1 MGIFRDI
8 RGCWQRVVSTAV
20 VSVKRQA
27 TGCTTGDM
35 IPACGIDSLLGERE
49 LGRTSFGWTENFD
62 VNILRILCG
71 MLIGL

>member
-1 MGIFRDI
+1 
-8 RGCWQRVVSTAV
+8 
-20 VSVKRQA
+20 
-27 TGCTTGDM
+27 M